1 MFSVFL
7 SSDTA
12 KEAGMKRKRWF
23 ILLCLL
29 VLLALAIVP
38 VLAETNA
45 TYDLSWWTV
54 DSGGVTGSTSGN
66 YTLSGT
72 AGQPDA
78 GSLSFGDYDL
88 AGGFWQALLEKLEV
102 FLPLIKN

>member
-1 MFSVFL
+1 
-7 SSDTA
+7 
-12 KEAGMKRKRWF
+12 MKTKR
-23 ILLCLL
+23 ILLILYLTILL
-29 VLLALAIVP
+29 FGLAAP
-38 VLAETNA
+38 VLAETAA

-54 DSGGVTGSTSGN
+54 DSGGATGLTAGS

-88 AGGFWQALLEKLEV
+88 AGGFWAMLAEKIRS
-102 FLPLIKN
+102 FLPMIKR

>member
-1 MFSVFL
+1 
-7 SSDTA
+7 
-12 KEAGMKRKRWF
+12 MKKK
-23 ILLCLL
+23 LLLLLYLIIL
-29 VLLALAIVP
+29 VLGLTSP